1 MLLILDYKC
10 VVFNYFYSILY
21 LFSNPR
27 EQELLLHIV
36 VSSSGIQWS
45 LDFRC
50 TNSPDKS
57 KTGTARLLKVKKKP
71 AGLSLIHLLND
82 CSNDNLPFG

>member
-1 MLLILDYKC
+1 MMYDRKINHMLLILDYEC
-10 VVFNYFYSILY
+10 GVFNYFYTILY

-45 LDFRC
+45 LDFSYR
-50 TNSPDKS
+50 NSPDKS
-57 KTGTARLLKVKKKP
+57 KTGTGRLFK
-71 AGLSLIHLLND
+71 N
-82 CSNDNLPFG
+82 